1 MNLINQW
8 EGGVCRTTNFCEGW
22 HSALKR
28 MFTMSHP
35 ELGYFLNE
43 MREEILR
50 HQTQA
55 LRIINGRV
63 QIKDREQHVVQTE
76 IRVIEAKS
84 DMEVYIVIN
93 TDPATGNINL
103 QMDNLQHYARHQA
116 RNCSTQ
122 LPVLN
127 FDEDNN
133 GNDDSILILN

>member
-1 MNLINQW
+1 MSLVNQW
-8 EGGVCRTTNFCEGW
+8 EGAVCRTSNFCEGW
-22 HSALKR
+22 HGCLKT

-43 MREEILR
+43 MREELLR

-55 LRIINGRV
+55 LRILRGRA
-63 QIKDREQHVVQTE
+63 QIKNREQHVVQTE
-76 IRVIEAKS
+76 NRVIDAKT
-84 DMEVYIVIN
+84 DMNAYMLIN
-93 TDPATGNINL
+93 TYPATGNINVAL
-103 QMDNLQHYARHQA
+103 ETLQHYARHQA

-127 FDEDNN
+127 FDENNN